1 MDSTTRLLTSWE
13 FRPEVILILLL
24 SGGLYLAGW
33 LRLRHRGRHQLATY
47 PRLASYFAG
56 LTILAIALLSA
67 IDILGGFLF
76 FMHMIQHLLMLSII
90 PVLLWLAEPF
100 PIIFWALPRPWQKQI
115 GRLLFSRRA
124 PFRHFLRWLSAPGL
138 IVLIFLIFVWG
149 WHDPNAY
156 NAALR
161 IPWVHDLQH
170 VTFFLPAMLGW
181 WKAIGAAPHF
191 YGRATALGRA
201 GQLLAT
207 AVVNMIPGVAIAMSR
222 GPIYTYY
229 LDVPRI
235 WGITVMNDQIISGV
249 IMWIPG
255 TMMYIIAILA
265 IIGRKIAQD
274 NEGNGDTRSAYLTKA
289 DLRLP

>member
-1 MDSTTRLLTSWE
+1 M
-13 FRPEVILILLL
+13 
-24 SGGLYLAGW
+24 
-33 LRLRHRGRHQLATY
+33 
-47 PRLASYFAG
+47 
-56 LTILAIALLSA
+56 SA

-76 FMHMIQHLLMLSII
+76 FMHMIQHLLLLSIV

-100 PIIFWALPRPWQKQI
+100 PISLWAFPRSWQKQI
-115 GRLLFSRRA
+115 GRLLFARRA
-124 PFRHFLRWLSAPGL
+124 PFRHLLRRLAAPGL

-170 VTFFLPAMLGW
+170 LTFFLPAMLGW

-191 YGRATALGRA
+191 YGRTTVLGRA

-222 GPIYTYY
+222 APIYTYY
-229 LDVPRI
+229 LDVPRL
-235 WGITVMNDQIISGV
+235 WGITVMNDQMISGI

-255 TMMYIIAILA
+255 TMMYLIAILI
-265 IIGRKIAQD
+265 IIGRKLGRENDYQP
-274 NEGNGDTRSAYLTKA
+274 DTRSAYLTKA

>member
-1 MDSTTRLLTSWE
+1 MDSTTRLLTSWD
-13 FRPEVILILLL
+13 FRPDVILLLLL
-24 SGGLYLAGW
+24 SGGLYLVGW
-33 LRLRHRGRHQLATY
+33 IRLRRGRHQLATT
-47 PRLASYFAG
+47 PRLVSYFAG
-56 LTILAIALLSA
+56 LFVLGIALMSA

-76 FMHMIQHLLMLSII
+76 FMHMIQHLLVLSIV

-100 PIIFWALPRPWQKQI
+100 PIILWALPRPWQKQI
-115 GRLLFSRRA
+115 GRILFSRRA
-124 PFRHFLRWLSAPGL
+124 PFRQFLRWLSAPGL

-170 VTFFLPAMLGW
+170 LTFFLPAMLGW

-191 YGRATALGRA
+191 YGRTSVLGRA
-201 GQLLAT
+201 AQLLGT
-207 AVVNMIPGVAIAMSR
+207 AVINMIPGVAIAMSR
-222 GPIYTYY
+222 APIDTYY
-229 LDVPRI
+229 LDGPRL
-235 WGITVMNDQIISGV
+235 WGITVMNDQMISGI

-255 TMMYIIAILA
+255 TMMYVIAILV
-265 IIGRKIAQD
+265 IIGRKLGRENDHQP
-274 NEGNGDTRSAYLTKA
+274 DTRSAYLTQA